1 MRIQALT
8 RKALSFA
15 ALAQSA
21 LLPLASWADDAS
33 APLNVAKEGIFTPA
47 YLLQSFGGLVI
58 VIALILVLA
67 MVFRRFGDAGLGTP
81 GNMKVLGG
89 ISVGQR
95 ERLVLVQIGSK
106 QLLVGVAPGSVN
118 QVMVFDE
125 PLDNTTNEPMNLNPL
140 LKRFLSTEK
149 PEAQS

>member
-1 MRIQALT
+1 MPMQTIIS
-8 RKALSFA
+8 KARQFAGLGFA
-15 ALAQSA
+15 AM
-21 LLPLASWADDAS
+21 LPRVSWAEDAS
-33 APLNVAKEGIFTPA
+33 TPLNVAKEGVFTPA

-67 MVFRRFGDAGLGTP
+67 MLFRRFGDAGLGTP

-95 ERLVLVQIGSK
+95 ERLVLVQVGSK
-106 QLLVGVAPGSVN
+106 QLLVGVAPGNVS

-125 PLDNTTNEPMNLNPL
+125 PLENTANEPVMMNPL
-140 LKRFLSTEK
+140 LKRFLKTDKTETQ
-149 PEAQS
+149 A

>member
-1 MRIQALT
+1 MPMQTIIS
-8 RKALSFA
+8 KARQFAGLGFA
-15 ALAQSA
+15 AM
-21 LLPLASWADDAS
+21 LPRVSWAEDVS
-33 APLNVAKEGIFTPA
+33 TPLNVAKEGVFTPA

-67 MVFRRFGDAGLGTP
+67 MLFRRFGDAGLGTP

-95 ERLVLVQIGSK
+95 ERLVLVQVGSK
-106 QLLVGVAPGSVN
+106 QLLVGVAPGNVS

-125 PLDNTTNEPMNLNPL
+125 PLDNTANEPVMMNPL
-140 LKRFLSTEK
+140 LKRFLKTDKTETQ
-149 PEAQS
+149 A

>member
-8 RKALSFA
+8 RKAFSFA
-15 ALAQSA
+15 TFAVCVF
-21 LLPLASWADDAS
+21 LPLAGWAEDAS
-33 APLNVAKEGIFTPA
+33 QPLDVAKEGIFTPA

-67 MVFRRFGDAGLGTP
+67 MLFRRFGDAGLGTP

-95 ERLVLVQIGSK
+95 ERLVLVQVGSK
-106 QLLVGVAPGSVN
+106 QLLVGVAPGNVS

-125 PLDNTTNEPMNLNPL
+125 PLENTTNEPMNMNPL
-140 LKRFLSTEK
+140 LKRFLNSEK
-149 PEAQS
+149 PGAQS

>member
-8 RKALSFA
+8 GKALSLA
-15 ALAQSA
+15 VLALGA

-67 MVFRRFGDAGLGTP
+67 MLFRRFGDAGLGTP

-106 QLLVGVAPGSVN
+106 QLLVGVAPGNVS

-125 PLDNTTNEPMNLNPL
+125 PLDNTLNQPMTMNPL
-140 LKRFLSTEK
+140 LKRFLKDEK

>member
-1 MRIQALT
+1 MRIQAFT

-15 ALAQSA
+15 ACALVA

-33 APLNVAKEGIFTPA
+33 APLTVAKEGIFTPA

-81 GNMKVLGG
+81 GSMKVLGG

-106 QLLVGVAPGSVN
+106 LLVGVAPGSVN

-125 PLDNTTNEPMNLNPL
+125 PLDNTTSEPMNLNPL
-140 LKRFLSTEK
+140 LKRFLNTER